1 MSSRLLIRQSLWII
15 LIKQSHSRTYFR
27 FLVFSIITAFVVDMF
42 MYEYT
47 IQKNKKLDSAVEAKI
62 KELGLGIDAD
72 T

>member
-1 MSSRLLIRQSLWII
+1 MGC
-15 LIKQSHSRTYFR
+15 KGVFVSRTCFR
-27 FLVFSIITAFVVDMF
+27 DVLLFVIIFSIVTAFVVDMF